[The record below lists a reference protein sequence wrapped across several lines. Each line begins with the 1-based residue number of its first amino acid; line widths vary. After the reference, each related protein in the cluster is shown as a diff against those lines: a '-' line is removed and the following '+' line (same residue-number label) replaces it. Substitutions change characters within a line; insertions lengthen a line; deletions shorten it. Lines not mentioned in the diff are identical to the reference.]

1 MRRWL
6 GFVSPELALEGEPEV
21 HVNQAARCMGPD
33 GWGSGD
39 SCRVGDWDPAS
50 YSGVRPGTVLTP
62 GGYQV
67 DPLRDR
73 AALYSSS
80 GYMRPGYDTFR
91 AQILAGS
98 GSR

>member
-1 MRRWL
+1 M
-6 GFVSPELALEGEPEV
+6 
-21 HVNQAARCMGPD
+21 NQAARCYGPD

-39 SCRVGDWDPAS
+39 HCTVGDFDPDS
-50 YSGVRPGTVLTP
+50 ISGVRPGTVLSP

-73 AALYSSS
+73 AASYVTS

-91 AQILAGS
+91 AQIRAGTQR
-98 GSR
+98 GR